1 MFGKVPAM
9 ESASDADIRLLTAAD
24 LGGALTLSTTAGWN
38 QRLADWRML
47 LQLAPAGSF
56 VALSAD
62 RIVGTAIGIDY
73 GAFAWVA
80 MMLVDPSYRGQG
92 LGARLL
98 EAAIGAVPRDHPVRL
113 DATPMGRPLYQR
125 FGFADEATLTRH
137 TADASRPPFL
147 NDAVTCG
154 IRSLSAADVR
164 AFTGIDAG
172 VFGANRRILL
182 EWALGGAPEYAHAIE
197 TGGTLGYGFGRPGRL
212 FHQIGPVIAPGEPEA
227 RALVAAA
234 VTAAAGH
241 DVVADVFDAQTSF
254 AGWLRGC
261 GFVAQRPLFR
271 MCRGPLPEPR
281 RTPGHQEYAIFGP
294 EFA

>member
-1 MFGKVPAM
+1 MQ
-9 ESASDADIRLLTAAD
+9 SASDADIRLLTPAD
-24 LGGALTLSTTAGWN
+24 LDGALTLSTTAGWN
-38 QRLADWRML
+38 QRPADWRML

-56 VALSAD
+56 VATAPGEDD

-98 EAAIGAVPRDHPVRL
+98 EAAIGAVPTDHPVRL

-125 FGFADEATLTRH
+125 FGFEDEGVLTRH
-137 TADASRPPFL
+137 IAAASRPPL
-147 NDAVTCG
+147 ADSVATTRGVRSLAAADLRAVTE
-154 IRSLSAADVR
+154 
-164 AFTGIDAG
+164 IDAG

-182 EWALGGAPEYAHAIE
+182 EWALGGAPEYAYTIE
-197 TGGTLGYGFGRPGRL
+197 SSSTLDYCLGRPGRL
-212 FHQIGPVIAPGEPEA
+212 FHQIGPVVALRDQEA
-227 RALVAAA
+227 RGLVAAA
-234 VTAAAGH
+234 VTAAEGH
-241 DVVADVFDAQTSF
+241 DLVADVYDAYAPF
-254 AGWLRGC
+254 AGWLRCC

-271 MCRGPLPEPR
+271 MCRGRARDQR
-281 RTPGHQEYAIFGP
+281 RATGPDEYMIFGP